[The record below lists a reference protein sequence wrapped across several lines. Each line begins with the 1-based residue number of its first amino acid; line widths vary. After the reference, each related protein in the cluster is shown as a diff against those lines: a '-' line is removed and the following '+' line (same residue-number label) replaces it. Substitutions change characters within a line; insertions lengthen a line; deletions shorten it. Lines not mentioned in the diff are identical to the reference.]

1 MLNTD
6 FILRSM
12 ELSDIGDAM
21 KLSGAEGWNQTERDW
36 KRLIENPGNICK
48 AAELEN
54 KIIGTA
60 TTMNY
65 SNRVAWIGMV
75 LVDKEFRGKGVSKAL
90 LTHLFGELKDCKSVK
105 LDATSEG
112 RKVYEKLDFR
122 DEYSIVRMTNPSLKE
137 LSLAEDEEISPGPVQ
152 LKQLQQVIALD
163 RLIFGA
169 DRTRLI
175 ESLVKEYPDKLRL
188 LERNNLVAGFALG
201 RDGSKYHQIGP
212 VMASSVMD
220 AKMLIGGALKNL
232 VNRQVVV
239 DVLCD
244 KKEMISWLN
253 TLGFIEQRRFIRMY
267 KGRNPFPGITGKQYL
282 ICGPEF
288 G

>member
-1 MLNTD
+1 
-6 FILRSM
+6 
-12 ELSDIGDAM
+12 LSDIGDAM
-21 KLSGAEGWNQTERDW
+21 KLSSAEGWNQTEKDW
-36 KRLIENPGNICK
+36 KRLIENPGNICE
-48 AAELEN
+48 AAEMER
-54 KIIGTA
+54 KVIGTA
-60 TTMNY
+60 TAMNY
-65 SNRVAWIGMV
+65 SNQVAWIGMV

-90 LTHLFGELKDCKSVK
+90 LTHLFGKLKDCKSVK

-112 RKVYEKLDFR
+112 QKVYEKLDFR

-137 LSLAEDEEISPGPVQ
+137 LSLAEDEEISSGPVQ
-152 LKQLQQVIALD
+152 LKRLQQVIALD
-163 RLIFGA
+163 RLVFGA

-175 ESLVKEYPDKLRL
+175 ESLVKEYPDKLGL
-188 LERNNLVAGFALG
+188 MERNNLITGFALG

-244 KKEMISWLN
+244 KREMISWLN
-253 TLGFIEQRRFIRMY
+253 ALGFIEQRRFVRMY